1 MQLDE
6 FEQHLFET
14 AMSIAVDVELPVS
27 SDALPDTIRKVLWDA
42 HWEGQLVLDHVPI
55 AHSLTL
61 KLRAMTMEGRQAVI
75 DAYLTSDAY

>member
-14 AMSIAVDVELPVS
+14 AMSIAVDVELPVF

-42 HWEGQLVLDHVPI
+42 HWEDQLVLDHLPT
-55 AHSLTL
+55 AHSLTV
-61 KLRAMTMEGRQAVI
+61 KLRAMTERERQSLIAR
-75 DAYLTSDAY
+75 

>member
-6 FEQHLFET
+6 IEQHLFET

-42 HWEGQLVLDHVPI
+42 HWEGQLVLDNLPT
-55 AHSLTL
+55 AHSLTV
-61 KLRAMTMEGRQAVI
+61 KLRAMTERERKRLI
-75 DAYLTSDAY
+75 DR